1 MAIVVVKN
9 MLCVKS
15 VYSRLSVLLLARY
28 QLGMARCGS
37 CYAGL
42 MPGRVIMYLFFVKW
56 QFFWTNSLWFFNSLF
71 III

>member
-15 VYSRLSVLLLARY
+15 VHSRLSVLLLARY

-42 MPGRVIMYLFFVKW
+42 IPAGVIMYIFSFCKVSNFLKW
-56 QFFWTNSLWFFNSLF
+56 GRQVW
-71 III
+71 